1 MMLAALDGTTVVVEN
16 FIWILRVS
24 SSLQPNSKNL
34 PNALPIFVPRKTM
47 LSLPTRMVRYREMRK
62 YGRLVSVL
70 VNVDM
75 GFPTRG
81 DVLHFWEE
89 TGANAALAQLRNV
102 LESPPPKIFDPEN
115 IYCAVRTYRQM
126 PRVLLI
132 TLVQGLDLSIDLAF
146 LRRHFPP
153 SKTSFIV
160 TPPLT
165 SFSTV
170 LL

>member
-16 FIWILRVS
+16 FIWVLRVS

-62 YGRLVSVL
+62 YGRLVCVL

-102 LESPPPKIFDPEN
+102 LDSPPPKIFDPEN
-115 IYCAVRTYRQM
+115 IYCAVRTCQLM
-126 PRVLLI
+126 LRVLLTSI
-132 TLVQGLDLSIDLAF
+132 LQGFDSHIDMAF
-146 LRRHFPP
+146 LRKHFAQVRH
-153 SKTSFIV
+153 
-160 TPPLT
+160 PL
-165 SFSTV
+165 
-170 LL
+170 L